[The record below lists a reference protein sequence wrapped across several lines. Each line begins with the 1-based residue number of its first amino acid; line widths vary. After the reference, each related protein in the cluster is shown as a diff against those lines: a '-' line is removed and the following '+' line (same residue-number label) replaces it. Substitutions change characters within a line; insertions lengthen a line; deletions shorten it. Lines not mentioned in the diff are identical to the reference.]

1 MSRRTAAVLTAALAL
16 AGMTSL
22 AGCGSSGG
30 TAQPAPAAS
39 SVAYAA
45 IIDVRTPAE
54 FAQGHVVGAR
64 NIDVESA
71 GFAAEIAAL
80 PKSGTY
86 LVYCRSGNRSAQAAA
101 TMRDA
106 GLTVADG
113 GGLNDMQGLGYPFGG

>member
-80 PKSGTY
+80 PTSGTY
-86 LVYCRSGNRSAQAAA
+86 LVYCRSGNRSAQAA
-101 TMRDA
+101 TKMRAAGLDVIDGGAMTDMVDA
-106 GLTVADG
+106 GWPKA
-113 GGLNDMQGLGYPFGG
+113 